1 MNDPTEHDAA
11 DDPVAEEPT
20 DRGVPSVGSRAVPTT
35 LLPSR
40 RRTFLM
46 GDTIV
51 DLEAQTEI
59 SRGTVV
65 AGEYEVQRRIARC
78 DLGVLYDVMRKS
90 NGRPCALKALER
102 ASTRGAS
109 ERAHFAREARIA
121 SRIDSPHCPA
131 VIASGADPAT
141 DVLWIALDRLVGET
155 LAARLARLGVGV
167 PMEGADALE
176 VVAQLGRGLASVH
189 DVGVVHGD
197 LKPANVFLS
206 PGEPFTVKLLD
217 FSAARAVNE
226 PDNDDGPLGTPL
238 WMSPEQ
244 AAGSVITPATDVW
257 SVGLLAFRMLTGRS
271 YWLGARNAVVEM
283 KTFLDELIETP
294 LQTASERCHEVG
306 CERELPAGFDAW
318 FSRCVARD
326 PRRRFRNADEMTLAL
341 RDVGQRPSMVS
352 PPPARVVVSADASG
366 RVSQVAEASATAS
379 QTRRE
384 RHDAMRASSA
394 GMAPAMSASQSPPQS
409 APPSATQSA
418 APQSA
423 PPPLSSPPP
432 PSLDNPVSFAFFNE
446 EKTRTIQRPAPARPW
461 KLIALGF
468 SLGVMLVAGTLAL
481 LHIAEDDD
489 GSLSVAAAVND
500 PRRAFATIAAPSLPR
515 SPDARAA
522 DPSAL
527 TPPGS
532 NVARAE
538 TPSDSG
544 TNACEWGAQPR
555 RAWRGRATGDDGEW
569 TFALTLT
576 RADGDSVRGYFAWT
590 AARATEAREGEQVRE
605 SVEGTWIAAT
615 GELRL
620 RGVTSTAS
628 DLLPVNGYRLTVS
641 ATGALEGTTLDERGR
656 ITAEPAANARR
667 SRRVARDDE

>member
-1 MNDPTEHDAA
+1 MNTTTEHGALA
-11 DDPVAEEPT
+11 EPVAEEPT
-20 DRGVPSVGSRAVPTT
+20 DRGVATAEPRAVPTT

-59 SRGTVV
+59 TRGTVV

-78 DLGVLYDVMRKS
+78 DLGVLYDAIRKS
-90 NGRPCALKALER
+90 NGRPCALKALDR

-109 ERAHFAREARIA
+109 ERAHFIREARVA

-131 VIASGADPAT
+131 VIASGADPAS
-141 DVLWIALDRLVGET
+141 DVLWIAMDRLVGET

-167 PMEGADALE
+167 PMESADALE
-176 VVAQLGRGLASVH
+176 VIAQLGRGLASVH

-197 LKPANVFLS
+197 LKPANVFLA

-226 PDNDDGPLGTPL
+226 PDAADGPLGTPL

-244 AAGSVITPATDVW
+244 AAGSAITPATDVW

-271 YWLGARNAVVEM
+271 YWLGALDAVVEM

-294 LQTASERCHEVG
+294 LQSASDRRLEVG

-318 FSRCVARD
+318 FSRCVARE

-341 RDVGQRPSMVS
+341 RDVGQRPSVVS
-352 PPPARVVVSADASG
+352 PPARPAPSADTSA
-366 RVSQVAEASATAS
+366 RVSQVSQIVEPSAPAPPP
-379 QTRRE
+379 RRE
-384 RHDAMRASSA
+384 RPDPLRSSTA
-394 GMAPAMSASQSPPQS
+394 GA
-409 APPSATQSA
+409 APPSAPPA
-418 APQSA
+418 APAQGM
-423 PPPLSSPPP
+423 PQVTSPPP

-461 KLIALGF
+461 KLVALGF
-468 SLGVMLVAGTLAL
+468 ALGVMLVAGTLAL
-481 LHIAEDDD
+481 LHVAEDDD
-489 GSLSVAAAVND
+489 GSLTVAAAVND
-500 PRRAFATIAAPSLPR
+500 PRRAYATIAAPSVPR
-515 SPDARAA
+515 APDTAA
-522 DPSAL
+522 PTSIAATPS
-527 TPPGS
+527 S
-532 NVARAE
+532 E
-538 TPSDSG
+538 TRGEAPSDSG
-544 TNACEWGAQPR
+544 ATSVEWGPQPR

-576 RADGDSVRGYFAWT
+576 RSEGDDVRGYFAWT
-590 AARATEAREGEQVRE
+590 AARAAEAREGEQVRE
-605 SVEGTWIAAT
+605 SVEGTWSAAS

-620 RGVTSTAS
+620 RGVASSAS

-641 ATGALEGTTLDERGR
+641 ATGAIEGTTLDERGR
-656 ITAEPAANARR
+656 IAAEPATPAARGARR
-667 SRRVARDDE
+667 RVGSAP

>member
-1 MNDPTEHDAA
+1 MLRFTEGTRRVNDPTEHDAA
-11 DDPVAEEPT
+11 EDPAAEEPT

-46 GDTIV
+46 GDTVV
-51 DLEAQTEI
+51 DLEVQTEI
-59 SRGTVV
+59 TRGTVV

-78 DLGVLYDVMRKS
+78 DLGVLYDVVRKS
-90 NGRPCALKALER
+90 NGRPCALKALDR

-121 SRIDSPHCPA
+121 SRIEALHCPA
-131 VIASGADPAT
+131 VIASGHDPAS
-141 DVLWIALDRLVGET
+141 DVLWIAMDRLVGET

-167 PMEGADALE
+167 PMDSADALE

-226 PDNDDGPLGTPL
+226 PDTDDGPLGTPL

-244 AAGSVITPATDVW
+244 AAGSAITPATDVW

-294 LQTASERCHEVG
+294 LQSASERSEEVG

-341 RDVGQRPSMVS
+341 RDVGERPSMVS

-366 RVSQVAEASATAS
+366 RVSQVSEAPATPP
-379 QTRRE
+379 TRRD
-384 RHDAMRASSA
+384 RHDATRTSSA
-394 GMAPAMSASQSPPQS
+394 SV
-409 APPSATQSA
+409 APPSAASQSA
-418 APQSA
+418 APLRRA
-423 PPPLSSPPP
+423 PRRSRSTTRCRSPSST
-432 PSLDNPVSFAFFNE
+432 
-446 EKTRTIQRPAPARPW
+446 KRRPAPSR
-461 KLIALGF
+461 G
-468 SLGVMLVAGTLAL
+468 
-481 LHIAEDDD
+481 
-489 GSLSVAAAVND
+489 
-500 PRRAFATIAAPSLPR
+500 PRRRARGSSSPS
-515 SPDARAA
+515 
-522 DPSAL
+522 
-527 TPPGS
+527 GS
-532 NVARAE
+532 R
-538 TPSDSG
+538 
-544 TNACEWGAQPR
+544 
-555 RAWRGRATGDDGEW
+555 
-569 TFALTLT
+569 
-576 RADGDSVRGYFAWT
+576 
-590 AARATEAREGEQVRE
+590 
-605 SVEGTWIAAT
+605 
-615 GELRL
+615 
-620 RGVTSTAS
+620 
-628 DLLPVNGYRLTVS
+628 
-641 ATGALEGTTLDERGR
+641 
-656 ITAEPAANARR
+656 PA
-667 SRRVARDDE
+667 